1 MSRERERHLFMRSKR
16 VGEKEKSLSEAVIRV
31 LGK

>member
-1 MSRERERHLFMRSKR
+1 VDRFGVYLVRSRAVL
-16 VGEKEKSLSEAVIRV
+16 GEKEKSLSEAVIRV